1 MPGNGTENVSALSAD
16 ESGCNLYL
24 FVIYTV
30 IVGFL
35 CLFGFVS
42 NSISFCVF
50 YKDTVKTST
59 PFLFQ
64 GLSVIDNLLLITV
77 IPLYCI
83 EPFVIYTG
91 LYTGYLTYGYSSIVL
106 VYIFPLA
113 SVSQTATIWVTVLVA
128 VNRYIAVCKPYQ
140 APRLC
145 TVRQAKIQLA
155 TVLILAV
162 LYNVPKFAE
171 SYVEYDPV
179 ENCLKPRHT
188 ELGDS
193 FIFMLIYDN
202 ILYMIFMMILPLLIL
217 SVLNI
222 RLVKALKELS
232 RKRAEMQSARQQQDN
247 NVTLVLIIVVL
258 VFIICQ
264 TPALANKFMWSVLDN
279 DARACGG
286 FQFYFSRLSNVLV
299 IINSAVNFVIYFF
312 FNTRFRQVLVHEMC
326 GSCGPYKAFRM
337 QGPAATE
344 TTAIN
349 QPPPPPRA
357 ENKSEEVVEA

>member
-1 MPGNGTENVSALSAD
+1 MAGNRTENVSASSPD
-16 ESGCNLYL
+16 ETGCYLYS

-35 CLFGFVS
+35 CLFGLVS

-50 YKDTVKTST
+50 YKDAVKTST

-83 EPFVIYTG
+83 EPFVLYTG
-91 LYTGYLTYGYSSIVL
+91 LYPGYLSYGYSSIVL

-113 SVSQTATIWVTVLVA
+113 SVTQTATIWVTVLVA
-128 VNRYIAVCKPYQ
+128 VNRYIAVCMPYQ

-145 TVRQAKIQLA
+145 TVRQAKIQLTA
-155 TVLILAV
+155 VLVLAV

-171 SYVEYDPV
+171 GYVEYDPV
-179 ENCLKPRHT
+179 EDCLKARHT

-193 FIFMLIYDN
+193 FTFMLIYDN
-202 ILYMIFMMILPLLIL
+202 VLYMIFMMILPLLTL
-217 SVLNI
+217 TVLNI

-264 TPALANKFMWSVLDN
+264 APALANKFMWSVLDN

-299 IINSAVNFVIYFF
+299 IVNSAVNFVIYFF
-312 FNTRFRQVLVHEMC
+312 FNTRFRQVLVVEMC
-326 GSCGPYKAFRM
+326 GSCGVYKAFRL
-337 QGPAATE
+337 QGPA
-344 TTAIN
+344 TADTAAS
-349 QPPPPPRA
+349 QPLPPPPA
-357 ENKSEEVVEA
+357 AKKSEEFAEV